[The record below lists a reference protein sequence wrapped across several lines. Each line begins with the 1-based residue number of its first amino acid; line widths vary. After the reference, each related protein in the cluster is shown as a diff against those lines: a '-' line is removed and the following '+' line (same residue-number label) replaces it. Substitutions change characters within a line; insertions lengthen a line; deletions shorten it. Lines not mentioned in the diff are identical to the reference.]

1 MIRTVMTLR
10 LSGNAQG
17 SVWTTKSAP
26 SGMLRRVFAKLR
38 VDRHGPDGPAVIAP
52 FA

>member
-1 MIRTVMTLR
+1 LIRTVMKLR

-17 SVWTTKSAP
+17 SVWTTESAP

-38 VDRHGPDGPAVIAP
+38 LYRHGPDGPAVIAP